1 MELTLNN
8 VTEQQLEEIA
18 QSIASRLFPGA
29 FIALFGDLGAGKTA
43 FTRYAAKAL
52 GIEDIQSPT
61 FTIVREHNGSL
72 PLFHFD
78 CYRLEDEEELYAI
91 GFEDY
96 LERGGAIIMEWC
108 ERVPYALP
116 NERLELHIEG
126 SGAIPRTLRF
136 VPVGEKYHTLLESIK
151 C

>member
-61 FTIVREHNGSL
+61 FTIVREHDGSL

-91 GFEDY
+91 GFDDY
-96 LERGGAIIMEWC
+96 LARGGAIIMEWC

-126 SGAIPRTLRF
+126 SGAMPRTLCF
-136 VPVGEKYHTLLESIK
+136 VPVGEKHHTLLESIK